1 MQLHEM
7 SFQQRLMLTVAVCI
21 GLVLLWPFVFPAPE
35 PPPIDEAAQGETGGE
50 TGGTTG
56 GEIGGATGDPSADD
70 GAASDTDG
78 SVATPPGTD
87 DDPDESAA
95 PTGEQ
100 VDEQEHVLSNGTLE
114 LTVTN
119 RFGGIITDARALD
132 DQFIDEDGTPLD
144 FMLLRGKRTLE
155 PSFVAEST
163 DFGLSRVGTAEV
175 VEKSDRVFARRRITD
190 EVEIIERLELREG
203 YELLLTV
210 DVKNV
215 GGTAQR
221 HKFKLK
227 GVQGELEESN
237 RYDLHRGLCFFREDR
252 NATRWL
258 MKHAD
263 GETTEGDVRWAGVD
277 TNYFAQVFVP
287 RDYDA
292 VGCAFDKTEGEQH
305 MVATMLA
312 GSQELSPGG
321 RRRYETALFVGAK
334 RQEALETFS
343 LAEDADLGAAIYW
356 GWFGSV
362 SRFLGQIMLQLLR
375 WFYSLTGIWGVAIIL
390 LTLLVKTLLFP
401 LTIKQMKSMQK
412 MREIQPELEALRK
425 KYADDK
431 VKQQQ
436 ELQALMQRTGAN
448 PMAGCLPA
456 VVQLPV
462 FIALYASLQAAV
474 ELYHEPF
481 LWMADLTQPDPYFI
495 LPIGMGIMMWANG
508 KLQPTADNEQA
519 KIMQT
524 TMPIIFTVMML
535 FLPAGL
541 TVYIF
546 ANTTVSVLTTLI
558 FLRPRSKPDASAA
571 PAS

>member
-21 GLVLLWPFVFPAPE
+21 GLVLLWPFIFPSPE
-35 PPPIDEAAQGETGGE
+35 PGPELTDAVGETDGRGDTGAGE
-50 TGGTTG
+50 TNEDTDGARAPA
-56 GEIGGATGDPSADD
+56 GEPSADD
-70 GAASDTDG
+70 GDDEAAG
-78 SVATPPGTD
+78 D
-87 DDPDESAA
+87 DA
-95 PTGEQ
+95 PTASPSSEY
-100 VDEQEHVLSNGTLE
+100 DEVEHVLSNGTIE

-119 RFGGIITDARALD
+119 RFGGMVTDARALD
-132 DQFIDEDGTPLD
+132 EQFRGEDGTPLD
-144 FMLLRGKRTLE
+144 FMLLRGERTLE
-155 PSFVAEST
+155 PGFVAEST
-163 DFGLSRVGTAEV
+163 DFGLSRVGAGEV
-175 VEKSDRVFARRRITD
+175 VEKTDRVFARRRATK
-190 EVEIIERLELREG
+190 EVEIVERLELMDG
-203 YELLLTV
+203 YEAVLTV

-215 GGTAQR
+215 SGDPQR

-227 GVQGELEESN
+227 ALQGELEENN
-237 RYDLHRGLCFFREDR
+237 RYDLHRGLCFFREDSG
-252 NATRWL
+252 ATRWL

-263 GETTEGDVRWAGVD
+263 GEVDEGDVRWAGVD
-277 TNYFAQVFVP
+277 TNYFAQLLVP
-287 RDYDA
+287 RDFDA
-292 VGCAFDKTEGEQH
+292 VGCSFDKTEGEMH
-305 MVATMLA
+305 MAGSMLA
-312 GSQELSPGG
+312 AQSELGAG
-321 RRRYETALFVGAK
+321 ETKRYETALFVGAK
-334 RQEALETFS
+334 RQAALEEFT
-343 LAEDADLGAAIYW
+343 LVEDADLGAAIYW
-356 GWFGSV
+356 GWFGVV
-362 SRFLGQIMLQLLR
+362 SRFLGQIMLSLLR

-390 LTLLVKTLLFP
+390 LTVLVKTLLFP
-401 LTIKQMKSMQK
+401 LTVKQMKSMKK
-412 MREIQPELEALRK
+412 MRDIQPELTALRE

-495 LPIGMGIMMWANG
+495 LPIGMGAMMWANG
-508 KLQPTADNEQA
+508 KLQPTADSEQA
-519 KIMQT
+519 KLMT
-524 TMPIIFTVMML
+524 TMMPIVFTVMML

-546 ANTTVSVLTTLI
+546 ANTTVSVITTLI
-558 FLRPRSKPDASAA
+558 YLRPQSKKDAAAA

>member
-35 PPPIDEAAQGETGGE
+35 SPPIDEAAQGDTG
-50 TGGTTG
+50 TDGGT
-56 GEIGGATGDPSADD
+56 D
-70 GAASDTDG
+70 GAAETDG
-78 SVATPPGTD
+78 TSELPPTD
-87 DDPDESAA
+87 DGGSAPPDEDEDEPDAV
-95 PTGEQ
+95 PTDDQLGE
-100 VDEQEHVLSNGTLE
+100 EEHVLSNGTLE

-119 RFGGIITDARALD
+119 RFGGIVTDARALD
-132 DQFIDEDGTPLD
+132 DQFTGEDGTPLD

-155 PSFVAEST
+155 SGFVAEST

-175 VEKSDRVFARRRITD
+175 VEKTDRVFARRRVTE
-190 EVEIIERLELREG
+190 EVEIVERLELRDG
-203 YELLLTV
+203 YEVLLTV
-210 DVKNV
+210 DVKNLA
-215 GGTAQR
+215 GAPQR
-221 HKFKLK
+221 HKFKIK

-287 RDYDA
+287 RDYEA
-292 VGCAFDKTEGEQH
+292 VGCTFDKTEGEQH

-312 GSQELSPGG
+312 GSEELGAG
-321 RRRYETALFVGAK
+321 ERRRYETALFVGAK

-343 LAEDADLGAAIYW
+343 LADDADLGAAIYW

-375 WFYSLTGIWGVAIIL
+375 WFYGLTGIWGVAIIL

-401 LTIKQMKSMQK
+401 LTVKQMKSMQK

-431 VKQQQ
+431 TKQQQ
-436 ELQALMQRTGAN
+436 ELQALMSRTGAN

-558 FLRPRSKPDASAA
+558 YLRPQSKKDASAA